1 MKAIIL
7 AAGRGK
13 RLEKVSGGL
22 PKCMI
27 EIGGKTILQR
37 QVDACRTQG
46 IKKFVFVL
54 GFKEDFLKNYILS
67 ILKDDEQAVFFKNE
81 IYATTNTLYSLS
93 LTTSEF
99 TEDFIYFNADV
110 VFEPQILSLI
120 SAPSKYSQLLLE
132 TKKCG
137 EEEVKMIIDDD
148 YRVLQIGKKLPIEEC
163 AGEFIGVGKFNKDIL
178 PVFKKHLKMALDNEI
193 GYTTFFEHAVN
204 TMAKE
209 VILKAVPTQDIPCI
223 EIDFPQDLD
232 MAIKMFG

>member
-13 RLEKVSGGL
+13 RLESASGGF

-37 QVDACRTQG
+37 QIEACRMQN

-54 GFKEDFLKNYILS
+54 GFKEEILKNYILS
-67 ILKDDEQAVFFKNE
+67 MLRNDEQAVFFRNDIFAE
-81 IYATTNTLYSLS
+81 TNTLYSLY

-99 TEDFIYFNADV
+99 DDDFIYFNADV
-110 VFEPQILSLI
+110 VFEPEILSLI
-120 SAPSKYSQLLLE
+120 SKPSKYSQLLLE

-148 YRVLQIGKKLPIEEC
+148 YRILRIGKKLPIEKC
-163 AGEFIGVGKFNKDIL
+163 KGEFIGVGKFNKDIL
-178 PVFKKHLKMALDNEI
+178 DVFKKHLKSALDEKI
-193 GYTTFFEHAVN
+193 GYTTFFEYAVN

-209 VILKAVPTQDIPCI
+209 VILKAVPTNNIPCI
-223 EIDFPQDLD
+223 EIDFPEDLETAR
-232 MAIKMFG
+232 MMFK